1 MTSWTLA
8 CSACDYAQPGDQPAG
23 VCPRCT
29 QPLFARYAAV
39 PPWTVSGRW
48 DLWRY
53 SAVLPVASAEQP
65 VSLGEGLT
73 PLHDAPALARR
84 IGVGR
89 LWIKDEGRNPTASFK
104 ARGMTSAV
112 TRARALGAPG
122 LVVPTAGN
130 AGAAVAAYGA
140 AAGLPVR
147 VYAPRTTPPAILMT
161 VAALGA
167 DLRLVDGHIGD
178 AGRLAR
184 ADAAESGW
192 ADVSTLREPYRLE
205 GMKTMGYELAE
216 QLGRR
221 LPTAIV
227 YPTGGGEGTV
237 GIWKA
242 IDEMRDWRWLPRD
255 AALPRMVIAQAAGC
269 APIARAHAAGADRAE
284 PWNNPVTYASGL
296 RVPGPLGDRLLLRV
310 LRESAGHAVAVEDA
324 VTRAATATLARA
336 TGIDAAPEGGCALAA
351 AASLARDGVLGRD
364 DEVVVFNTGSGAS
377 YRSEG
382 ADLPADVRATAAA

>member
-1 MTSWTLA
+1 VTSWTLA

-237 GIWKA
+237 GHLEG
-242 IDEMRDWRWLPRD
+242 DRRD
-255 AALPRMVIAQAAGC
+255 ARWGWWDPRRRRSRAWSSRSRRLR
-269 APIARAHAAGADRAE
+269 PIVRAFARVAVQRAVDH
-284 PWNNPVTYASGL
+284 PTTYASGL
-296 RVPGPLGDRLLLRV
+296 RVRPPG
-310 LRESAGHAVAVEDA
+310 
-324 VTRAATATLARA
+324 
-336 TGIDAAPEGGCALAA
+336 
-351 AASLARDGVLGRD
+351 
-364 DEVVVFNTGSGAS
+364 
-377 YRSEG
+377 
-382 ADLPADVRATAAA
+382 